1 MKQYIKRHIYEF
13 VLLGIVILLAIVNYR
28 KGTYLS
34 GWDNLQTEIAPWLG
48 VERAFFSV
56 WEEYQSFGLLAGMAH
71 ATDLPRAVLI
81 WLLSFILPQNLIRYC
96 FQFMMLIIGGLGM
109 MKLINTIGRESKKTV
124 FGFMGA
130 LFYILNLGTMQL
142 FGVPYEAFTIFFA
155 ALPWLCWSYLH
166 INTVKT
172 KRSDWFIFFFIQV
185 IASAAFY
192 VQTLFVVYLIIIVCL
207 LFTTIN
213 KSNWKKVFLIGGVII
228 TVNSYWL
235 APQIYFIKTSLSTV
249 REAKINQFSDTT
261 NNQNREKGLLSNF
274 LKMEGYYMDLNNMNH
289 APLFL
294 PWKNHF
300 AKPVIGLIPYFFSFI
315 AIIGICNIRKK
326 HYWSFLAIFFV
337 VIIAL
342 LNATPP
348 FSWIYDILLLN
359 KTISQI
365 FRSSFT
371 KFIIPYAMVASF
383 FFASGLELISK
394 KINSKIVAV
403 VFVLL
408 LGIYALPAFQGNLIS
423 SEMKVKIPND
433 YFELISYM
441 RTVDKNKR
449 IALLPDYTF
458 WGWFL
463 TKWGY
468 NGSGFIWYGIEQPIV
483 SRTFDVWSEKS
494 ESYFWEIKAAIEN
507 EDMDR
512 FNNVLEKYQIDYLLV
527 DNSLLPV
534 VGSIKSMQYDT
545 IKKLLDQNRTINLVK
560 KWHNIALYQIIH
572 KSAPQNF
579 IFAAPFTLLNIGPA
593 VTLTDND
600 SAFQQYG
607 NYYTSPNE
615 IRYYFPYLDFTS
627 QTQLLRK
634 KWALTENSS
643 QFIINTDLDFPTANY
658 TLFNPISEYSAWL
671 YNNNQLIQYKT
682 QLNSTLSNK
691 KLITIIDKTLISKL
705 DIKDAEVSNCR
716 SLTTCYEF
724 NLPYLQQRYG
734 YIFKIKNKNI
744 AGRRM
749 YFYITDNTRKQ
760 ILIEDRLR
768 EDTAYYFL
776 PPKYQYGLGYSIVF
790 ENESSVIE
798 QSENQLETIETY
810 IFPATEIKQIKMSNN
825 IPNTILSEQIN
836 FTSKKRNYFTYEVQL
851 NNKATVILY
860 QSFHPGWVAYNVPTN
875 NWMNQNLAFLFG
887 QKINTHVLINN
898 WANGWLIEPETKN
911 IVIIFWP
918 QYLQYLGLG
927 LLLISFFG
935 IVFWKSKKNK
945 SQS

>member
-1 MKQYIKRHIYEF
+1 
-13 VLLGIVILLAIVNYR
+13 
-28 KGTYLS
+28 
-34 GWDNLQTEIAPWLG
+34 
-48 VERAFFSV
+48 
-56 WEEYQSFGLLAGMAH
+56 
-71 ATDLPRAVLI
+71 
-81 WLLSFILPQNLIRYC
+81 
-96 FQFMMLIIGGLGM
+96 
-109 MKLINTIGRESKKTV
+109 
-124 FGFMGA
+124 
-130 LFYILNLGTMQL
+130 
-142 FGVPYEAFTIFFA
+142 
-155 ALPWLCWSYLH
+155 
-166 INTVKT
+166 
-172 KRSDWFIFFFIQV
+172 
-185 IASAAFY
+185 
-192 VQTLFVVYLIIIVCL
+192 
-207 LFTTIN
+207 
-213 KSNWKKVFLIGGVII
+213 
-228 TVNSYWL
+228 
-235 APQIYFIKTSLSTV
+235 
-249 REAKINQFSDTT
+249 
-261 NNQNREKGLLSNF
+261 
-274 LKMEGYYMDLNNMNH
+274 
-289 APLFL
+289 
-294 PWKNHF
+294 
-300 AKPVIGLIPYFFSFI
+300 
-315 AIIGICNIRKK
+315 
-326 HYWSFLAIFFV
+326 
-337 VIIAL
+337 
-342 LNATPP
+342 
-348 FSWIYDILLLN
+348 
-359 KTISQI
+359 
-365 FRSSFT
+365 
-371 KFIIPYAMVASF
+371 
-383 FFASGLELISK
+383 
-394 KINSKIVAV
+394 
-403 VFVLL
+403 
-408 LGIYALPAFQGNLIS
+408 
-423 SEMKVKIPND
+423 
-433 YFELISYM
+433 
-441 RTVDKNKR
+441 
-449 IALLPDYTF
+449 
-458 WGWFL
+458 
-463 TKWGY
+463 
-468 NGSGFIWYGIEQPIV
+468 
-483 SRTFDVWSEKS
+483 
-494 ESYFWEIKAAIEN
+494 
-507 EDMDR
+507 R